1 MLKKSAKI
9 VTGVVLLI
17 AYLALAGI
25 ASTRYTR
32 TGTVYAID
40 GSEVIVE
47 DTCGYLW
54 VCEADGFKVGQEVK
68 LLMTNNSTDT
78 IKDDEVLNI
87 K

>member
-1 MLKKSAKI
+1 MKKAKV
-9 VTGVVLLI
+9 VTGIALLI
-17 AYLALAGI
+17 AYLALAGL

-32 TGTVYAID
+32 RGTVYAID

-54 VCEADGFKVGQEVK
+54 VCEADGFEVGQEVK

>member
-1 MLKKSAKI
+1 MKKAKA
-9 VTGVVLLI
+9 VTGVALLI
-17 AYLALAGI
+17 AYLALAGL

-54 VCEADGFKVGQEVK
+54 ACEADGFEVGQKVK

-78 IKDDEVLNI
+78 IEDDEVLNI

>member
-1 MLKKSAKI
+1 MKKAKV
-9 VTGVVLLI
+9 VTGIALLI
-17 AYLALAGI
+17 AYLALAGL

-32 TGTVYAID
+32 RGTVYAID
-40 GSEVIVE
+40 GSEIIVE

-54 VCEADGFKVGQEVK
+54 SCEADGFEVGQEVK

-78 IKDDEVLNI
+78 IEDDEVLNI